1 MATTTK
7 KQRNKAFKESL
18 ADTILALII
27 NFPLNIFLVA
37 IAFELQLGILA
48 TSIFL
53 TSVFFIVAV
62 IRKTYTRLYFDKKN
76 AKKGWNLSK
85 KHYISIVKR

>member
-1 MATTTK
+1 MCLAMTTK

-76 AKKGWNLSK
+76 AKKG
-85 KHYISIVKR
+85 

>member
-1 MATTTK
+1 MCLNMTTK

-27 NFPLNIFLVA
+27 NFFKYFLVA

-48 TSIFL
+48 ILIL

-62 IRKTYTRLYFDKKN
+62 IRKIHTRLYFDKKN
-76 AKKGWNLSK
+76 AKKG
-85 KHYISIVKR
+85 